1 MNDDD
6 APRRGDEAR
15 DNDSALIAMLGSGSF
30 IEDPYPV
37 YQELLRRPGWRTPS
51 GYLVFSRYADV
62 MSILRDPAVFGQ
74 ETRPKPS
81 FHVMDPPDHTRLR
94 RLVSRAFT
102 PRAVEKQRAAVAEMV
117 NDLLHEVVGAG
128 TMELMGDFASR
139 LPAMVM
145 AHLLNI
151 PLDDGRR
158 WQAYLD
164 AMMQQRG
171 LAHYLESEPGDRA
184 ARDEIRTKMT
194 RQQADFLAG
203 LIRDRQG
210 GSGGDI
216 VSTLLNAREGD
227 ESLTNEEV
235 LITLLLL
242 LGAGMHTTAGQ
253 IGNVVRALLEHPDQ
267 LRQLAADPGLLDNAV
282 EEAFRFDGAL
292 QAEHRLV
299 RKSGTV
305 GGIPVSPGERVL
317 IVNAAANRDPAVFE
331 NPDEFDIRRANA
343 RDHLTFGWGIHRC
356 LGAPLAK
363 LEIHTAIEQLLLSLP
378 DLRIADAPRLQPYDR
393 LRGLE
398 RLALAWTP
406 QAAVPVPA

>member
-1 MNDDD
+1 MNDE
-6 APRRGDEAR
+6 ASRSGDSGS
-15 DNDSALIAMLGSGSF
+15 DNDAALVAMLGSQSF

-51 GYLVFSRYADV
+51 GYRVFSQYADV
-62 MSILRDPAVFGQ
+62 MSILRDPLTFGQ

-102 PRAVEKQRAAVAEMV
+102 PRAVEKQRAAVADMV
-117 NDLLHEVVGAG
+117 DALLGEVASTG

-158 WQAYLD
+158 WQAYLG

-171 LAHYLESEPGDRA
+171 LAHYLQSEPGDRA
-184 ARDEIRTKMT
+184 ARDAIRTDMT
-194 RQQADFLAG
+194 RQQAAFLSG
-203 LIRDRQG
+203 LIHERQG
-210 GSGGDI
+210 SSGDDL
-216 VSTLLNAREGD
+216 VSTLLNARDGD
-227 ESLTNEEV
+227 QSLTSEEV

-253 IGNVVRALLEHPDQ
+253 TGNVVRALLEHPEQ
-267 LRQLAADPGLLDNAV
+267 LRQLAGDLSLLDNAI

-299 RKSGTV
+299 RKSGMV
-305 GGIPVSPGERVL
+305 GEVEVSAGERVL
-317 IVNAAANRDPAVFE
+317 IVNGAANRDPAVFE
-331 NPDEFDIRRANA
+331 NPDEFDIRRPNA
-343 RDHLTFGWGIHRC
+343 HDHLTFGWGIHRC

-363 LEIHTAIEQLLLSLP
+363 LEINTAVEQLLLRLP
-378 DLRIADAPRLQPYDR
+378 DLRIVEAPRLQPYDR

-398 RLALAWTP
+398 SLSLAWTP
-406 QAAVPVPA
+406 PASVPVPA